1 MTVIDTCVLSSLAK
15 IDRLG
20 LLRTSFENIIATPSV
35 VNEIEEVGETEFV
48 KRIKEALYFEE
59 IEEEKFILV
68 VSLSSKEL
76 QYAHKLKTEYGLSI
90 ADSECIAVAKV
101 RKMLLLSD
109 DKYLGKMAINEEVGY
124 VFDFVTFLEACIVK
138 GIIQKEELIEIVSLL
153 KERDFYEFSEDDRR
167 ELFSYFE

>member
-15 IDRLG
+15 IDRLD

-76 QYAHKLKTEYGLSI
+76 QYAHKLKSECGLSI
-90 ADSECIAVAKV
+90 ADSECIAVAKM
-101 RKMLLLSD
+101 REMLLLSD
-109 DKYLGKMAINEEVGY
+109 DKYLGKIAINEEVEY

-153 KERDFYEFSEDDRR
+153 KNRDFYEFSEDDRM

>member
-59 IEEEKFILV
+59 IEEEKFIRLV
-68 VSLSSKEL
+68 
-76 QYAHKLKTEYGLSI
+76 
-90 ADSECIAVAKV
+90 
-101 RKMLLLSD
+101 
-109 DKYLGKMAINEEVGY
+109 AI
-124 VFDFVTFLEACIVK
+124 
-138 GIIQKEELIEIVSLL
+138 
-153 KERDFYEFSEDDRR
+153 
-167 ELFSYFE
+167 

>member
-15 IDRLG
+15 IDRLD

-76 QYAHKLKTEYGLSI
+76 Q
-90 ADSECIAVAKV
+90 
-101 RKMLLLSD
+101 
-109 DKYLGKMAINEEVGY
+109 
-124 VFDFVTFLEACIVK
+124 
-138 GIIQKEELIEIVSLL
+138 
-153 KERDFYEFSEDDRR
+153 
-167 ELFSYFE
+167 

>member
-1 MTVIDTCVLSSLAK
+1 MKCCLLK
-15 IDRLG
+15 HP
-20 LLRTSFENIIATPSV
+20 LLRAYCSFLRI
-35 VNEIEEVGETEFV
+35 FV
-48 KRIKEALYFEE
+48 LRAFPNYS
-59 IEEEKFILV
+59 V

-124 VFDFVTFLEACIVK
+124 VFDLVTFLEACIVK
-138 GIIQKEELIEIVSLL
+138 GIIQKEELIMNFHSCSVKHILT
-153 KERDFYEFSEDDRR
+153 
-167 ELFSYFE
+167 